1 MKKKMIGL
9 VVGLMLIGVNLFA
22 ADGDLTVNG
31 TTTTTDL
38 IVNGTITTGGQ
49 KFRIQYNQAQVNVNL
64 APGTSSAYAPVTFAV
79 PFKAETK
86 PRIIL
91 SGTAYGSGLVALVA
105 SATDISATQF
115 TPRIYNSHTGNVRG
129 TYTFDWIAIGE

>member
-49 KFRIQYNQAQVNVNL
+49 KFRIQYNQAQVSVSL

-86 PRIIL
+86 PRVIL
-91 SGTAYGSGLVALVA
+91 SGTAYGSGLVALVP
-105 SATDISATQF
+105 SATDIVNSVYAQDIQF
-115 TPRIYNSHTGNVRG
+115 PHGQRERNLH
-129 TYTFDWIAIGE
+129 F